1 MAENTGGYLVS
12 LYNIN
17 GQLLKDQ
24 TIETNY
30 LTLEKANLTAGIY
43 FLNIYNIDNKRYIS
57 RKIVFE

>member
-1 MAENTGGYLVS
+1 MAENTSGYLVS

-30 LTLEKANLTAGIY
+30 LTLEKGNLTAGIY
-43 FLNIYNIDNKRYIS
+43 FLNIYNIDNKRNIS